1 MCVNILSQSCGNP
14 VEMIPPP
21 LPQGEDPY
29 INFAVSHLTRG
40 CYKNTLLAMEQAG
53 KKKNT

>member
-1 MCVNILSQSCGNP
+1 MCNILLQSCGNP